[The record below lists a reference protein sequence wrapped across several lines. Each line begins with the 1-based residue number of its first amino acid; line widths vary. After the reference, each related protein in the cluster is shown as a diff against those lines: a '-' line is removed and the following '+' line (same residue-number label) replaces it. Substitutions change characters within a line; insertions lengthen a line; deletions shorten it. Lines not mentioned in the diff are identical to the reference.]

1 MHTKF
6 RKNPGFRNVT
16 TLAPIFSNLIH
27 EVMNTPVQDVVKDQ
41 EKKYATPAANIVEY
55 NDKYEISVALP
66 GFQKENIDIHLENN
80 QLVITT
86 ERENGS
92 TQGKAIYREF
102 YQPNFKRV
110 FTLSDKVNKES
121 IGASYN
127 NGILVVSLTKAEEAK
142 PKSITIL

>member
-6 RKNPGFRNVT
+6 RKNPGFRN
-16 TLAPIFSNLIH
+16 APIFSNLLH
-27 EVMNTPVQDVVKDQ
+27 EVLNTPVQDVVKDQ

-55 NDKYEISVALP
+55 TDKYEISVALP
-66 GFQKENIDIHLENN
+66 GFQKEQIDIHMENN

-86 ERENGS
+86 ERENGNS
-92 TQGKAIYREF
+92 QGKAIYREL

-110 FTLSDKVNKES
+110 FTLSDKVNKEN
-121 IGASYN
+121 IGATYN
-127 NGILVVSLTKAEEAK
+127 NGILVLSLTKAEDAK